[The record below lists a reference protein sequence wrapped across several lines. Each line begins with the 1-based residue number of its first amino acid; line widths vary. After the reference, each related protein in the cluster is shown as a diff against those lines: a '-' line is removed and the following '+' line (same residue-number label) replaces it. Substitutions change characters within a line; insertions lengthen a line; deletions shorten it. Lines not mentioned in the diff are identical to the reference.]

1 MNLNEGNLAAAADVA
16 PAKRKIPGQLPAE
29 KYTAQTVTS
38 IRRWTNHL
46 FSFRTTRD
54 RGFRF
59 KPGQFA
65 RLGVYRNDHNGTKA
79 GPRFV
84 WRAYSIVSADHDEYL
99 EFYSI
104 VVPDGDFTSRLA
116 ELRAGDQL
124 LIEKAAYGFLTLDRF
139 EGGRDLWLLSSGTG
153 IAPFISILCD
163 LDAWARYERLVLVHS
178 VRHANE
184 LAYRDTVEAF
194 RKHEVFG
201 EELAANPGK
210 LVYVPIVTREQLD
223 GALHARIPALLGNGT
238 LEARAGVRLSPEH
251 SRVMICGNPDMVDD
265 IRMHLTNAG
274 YAVSRRGQPAQMAV
288 ENYW

>member
-1 MNLNEGNLAAAADVA
+1 MNLHDAPLAE
-16 PAKRKIPGQLPAE
+16 PTAKVPGRLPAD
-29 KYTAQTVTS
+29 KFTVQTVTW
-38 IRRWTNHL
+38 IRRWTDHL

-65 RLGVYRNDHNGTKA
+65 RLGVHRDDHNGTKS
-79 GPRFV
+79 GPRDI
-84 WRAYSIVSADHDEYL
+84 WRAYSIVSADYDEFL

-104 VVPDGDFTSRLA
+104 VVPDGEFTTRLA
-116 ELRAGDQL
+116 QLREGDPL
-124 LIEKAAYGFLTLDRF
+124 MIEKAAYGFLTLDRF

-153 IAPFISILCD
+153 IAPFLSILYD
-163 LDAWARYERLVLVHS
+163 LNAWEQYERLILVHS
-178 VRHANE
+178 VRHADE

-194 RKHEVFG
+194 RSHEVFG
-201 EELAANPGK
+201 DELAANPGK
-210 LVYVPIVTREQLD
+210 LVYVPIVTRERHD
-223 GALHARIPALLGNGT
+223 GALQARIPALLGSGA
-238 LEARAGVRLSPEH
+238 LEAQAGVKLSPEA

-265 IRMHLTNAG
+265 IRTHLTHAG